1 MSEEAKAPTT
11 PDLPSSWSLILTL
24 GMIAMMS
31 GLFVVLAYQLTLPRI
46 TLNRQKALERA
57 IFTVL
62 PDTTS
67 RINLLLDES
76 GLTKLP
82 DEAFA
87 QANAFAGYDAD
98 GNFTGLAM
106 EASARG
112 YQDVVKV
119 LYGYSPESECVI
131 GITVLESRE
140 TPGLGDKVETDPDFL
155 ANFECLDAA
164 MNSDGSAVANPIT
177 TVKNGKKTDPWQIDG
192 ISGATVTSTAIGK
205 ALQKSTVNML
215 PLLSKYR
222 DSLELKR
229 PPLGV
234 SSVER
239 NP

>member
-76 GLTKLP
+76 GPTKLP

-112 YQDVVKV
+112 YQDVVKI

-140 TPGLGDKVETDPDFL
+140 TPGLGDKIIKDPAFL
-155 ANFECLDAA
+155 ANFAALDLSLNKTKDALQHPV
-164 MNSDGSAVANPIT
+164 VA
-177 TVKNGKKTDPWQIDG
+177 VKNGRKRHPWEVDG
-192 ISGATVTSTAIGK
+192 ITGATVSSQAVAAIIDASAAHIAPALAGQVDRLTGPKTEKQGK
-205 ALQKSTVNML
+205 
-215 PLLSKYR
+215 
-222 DSLELKR
+222 DD
-229 PPLGV
+229 G
-234 SSVER
+234 
-239 NP
+239 

>member
-1 MSEEAKAPTT
+1 MTEEAQAPT
-11 PDLPSSWSLILTL
+11 PPALPSSWRLILTL

-31 GLFVVLAYQLTLPRI
+31 GLFVVLAFQLTLPRI
-46 TLNRQKALERA
+46 TQNRQKALERA

-67 RINLLLDES
+67 RVNLMLDAN
-76 GLTKLP
+76 GLTPLP

-112 YQDVVKV
+112 YQDVVRI
-119 LYGYSPESECVI
+119 LYGYSVESECVI

-155 ANFECLDAA
+155 ANFNCLDAA
-164 MNSDGSAVANPIT
+164 LDPDGTAVANPIV

-192 ISGATVTSTAIGK
+192 ISGATVTSTAIGNG
-205 ALQKSTVNML
+205 LRKSTVEML
-215 PLLSKYR
+215 PLLARHR

-229 PPLGV
+229 PP
-234 SSVER
+234 SE
-239 NP
+239 